1 MGQCLD
7 EQFEKIWNKNGKSR
21 CRLRDK
27 VRTRGM
33 QPTYE
38 NCRDYYTGQIK
49 WVVNSANGN
58 GEHMN
63 VNTKAYRRVV
73 YGTTRSV
80 ENKHRKKN
88 RKPYR

>member
-7 EQFEKIWNKNGKSR
+7 EQFERIWNKNGKTR

-38 NCRDYYTGQIK
+38 NCKD
-49 WVVNSANGN
+49 
-58 GEHMN
+58 
-63 VNTKAYRRVV
+63 
-73 YGTTRSV
+73 
-80 ENKHRKKN
+80 
-88 RKPYR
+88 